1 MNPKVSVVI
10 PICNVE
16 KYLRQCLDSAVKQ
29 TLKDIE
35 IICVDDGSKD
45 NSLSIIQE
53 YADLDNRVKVLAK
66 PNTGYG
72 NSVNRGIAMATGTY
86 IAILESDDFISA
98 DMYEELWNLSEDG
111 SVDVVKS
118 NFYNYYDNPETDVA
132 EFADID
138 RDNMPDVETSFTLRE
153 YPEILWGHPSIWS
166 AIYRRE
172 FLTSNNIHFLEAP
185 GGGWVDNPFFFE
197 TLCAAEKIR
206 WTKKCFYHYRK
217 TNTNSSSNKQTDLT
231 IPLVRMIQNLEVMNR
246 YGYHDEEIQKY
257 LYARALMYW
266 QGNRE
271 ERCFEQQ
278 RDSLVPLTQKLFLS
292 MNQKVFVDDF
302 NVTDQIKYFK
312 NISPLQNMVECS
324 GKLLIY
330 NWVPFDNPGRV
341 GGGVNLYCYNLVST
355 ILRNRPDIQVYFLS
369 SGWAYDANTT
379 ECYIRHI
386 DNVFGDRCR
395 TFEIVNSPIPAD
407 QFMLLNNTSFAIQN
421 PVLRDCFDRFLVD
434 YGPFKAVHFN
444 NLEGLSLDVLEL
456 KQSHTDTLFVYSMH
470 NYVPVCPT
478 GFYFKRGNKCNCD
491 PNHSLEDCIACT
503 NVGRKSNISKLMYER
518 AEIGAQ
524 FSRYPADETK
534 PDKQKWLSHF
544 KFTALDTVDAKADL
558 NDYCRAS
565 VSAINSYV
573 DYVLAVSGRVREIA
587 IDNGIS
593 ESKTLVSYIGT
604 RIADF
609 QLGKSVAPKSDYFK
623 IGFLGNNYNFVE
635 KGYPF
640 LMEALEALDDDIAAK
655 VDLMLTTTNGDIKE
669 MKRRLKKFHSVE
681 VIHGY
686 THADLRKLL
695 KDVHLGVIPVLWE
708 DNLPQIAIE
717 MVAMGVPVLC
727 SSFGGASELCS
738 SDLFKFKGG
747 DVADFTDHLVYLIN
761 NPDKLNDYWANHTG
775 LTTMDMHWAEL
786 EKLFGF
792 PKCPDVVITAEQYAR
807 LVQENDFL
815 YRHVDNNGEADAI
828 KRSFSYKL
836 ARALTFIPRKC
847 YSLAWCLKH
856 QTLKYTLGRIRD
868 YILLRG

>member
-1 MNPKVSVVI
+1 MIPKVSVVI

-16 KYLRQCLDSAVKQ
+16 RYLRQCLDSVIKQ
-29 TLKDIE
+29 TMKDIE

-45 NSLSIIQE
+45 NSLSIIHE
-53 YADLDNRVKVLAK
+53 YADLDNRIKVLAK

-72 NSVNRGIAMATGTY
+72 NSVNQGIAMATGTY

-98 DMYEELWNLSEDG
+98 NMYEELWNLSEEG
-111 SVDVVKS
+111 SIDVVKS
-118 NFYNYYDNPETDVA
+118 NFYNYYDNSDSSTTELP
-132 EFADID
+132 DID
-138 RDNMPDVETSFTLRE
+138 RENMPDAESAFTLRE

-172 FLTSNNIHFLEAP
+172 FLSSNNIHFHEAA

-197 TLCAAEKIR
+197 TLCAAQKIK
-206 WTKKCFYHYRK
+206 WTKKCYYHYRK
-217 TNTNSSSNKQTDLT
+217 TNANSSSNRQTDLS
-231 IPLVRMIQNLEVMNR
+231 IPLVRMMENLDVMNR
-246 YGYHDEEIQKY
+246 YGYYDEEILKY
-257 LYARALMYW
+257 LYARAIMYW
-266 QGNRE
+266 CGVQE
-271 ERCFEQQ
+271 EKCFEQQ
-278 RDSLVPLTQKLFLS
+278 KDSLIPLVQKLFLS
-292 MNQKVFVDDF
+292 MNQKVIVDDF

-312 NISPLQNMVECS
+312 NISPIQNMVKS
-324 GKLLIY
+324 NGKLLIY

-341 GGGVNLYCYNLVST
+341 GGGVNIYCYNLVST

-369 SGWAYDANTT
+369 SGWAYDSNTT

-395 TFEIVNSPIPAD
+395 SFEIVNSPIPAAQD
-407 QFMLLNNTSFAIQN
+407 MLLNNLNFAIQN
-421 PVLRDCFDRFLVD
+421 SVLKDCFDKFLND
-434 YGPFKAVHFN
+434 YGPFKAIHFN
-444 NLEGLSLDVLEL
+444 NLEGLSLDVLDL
-456 KQSHTDTLFVYSMH
+456 KQNHADTIFMYSMH

-478 GFYFKRGNKCNCD
+478 GFYFKRANKCNCSPD
-491 PNHSLEDCIACT
+491 HSLEDCIACT
-503 NVGRKSNISKLMYER
+503 DVGRKNNISDLLYER
-518 AEIGAQ
+518 AKTGAKN
-524 FSRYPADETK
+524 SPYKTNKIK
-534 PDKQKWLSHF
+534 PDKQQWMSQFDF
-544 KFTALDTVDAKADL
+544 KTLDSINAKSDL
-558 NDYCRAS
+558 NNYCRAA
-565 VSAINSYV
+565 VSAINKSV
-573 DYVLAVSGRVREIA
+573 DYVLAVSERVREIA
-587 IDNGIS
+587 IDNGIA
-593 ESKTLVSYIGT
+593 ESKTLTSYIGT

-623 IGFLGNNYNFVE
+623 IGFLGNNYSFVE

-640 LMEALEALDDDIAAK
+640 LMDALEALDNDIAAK
-655 VDLMLTTTNGDIKE
+655 VDLMLTTTSGDISEIKQ
-669 MKRRLKKFHSVE
+669 RLKKFHSVE

-717 MVAMGVPVLC
+717 MVAMGVPILC

-738 SDLFKFKGG
+738 SDIFKFNGG
-747 DVADFTDHLVYLIN
+747 DVADFNNHLVYLIN
-761 NPDKLNDYWANHTG
+761 NPDKLNDYWTNHTG

-786 EKLFGF
+786 EKLLDF
-792 PKCPDVVITAEQYAR
+792 PKCPDVVITAEQYTR
-807 LVQENDFL
+807 LIQENDFL
-815 YRHVDNNGEADAI
+815 YKHVNNNSEADLI

-836 ARALTFIPRKC
+836 ARALTFIPRKTR
-847 YSLAWCLKH
+847 SLIWCLKH